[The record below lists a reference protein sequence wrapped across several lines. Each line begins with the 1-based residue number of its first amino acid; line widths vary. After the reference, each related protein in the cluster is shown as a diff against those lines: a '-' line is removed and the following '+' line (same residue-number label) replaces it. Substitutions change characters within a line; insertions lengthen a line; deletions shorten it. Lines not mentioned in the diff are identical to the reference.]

1 MYPEFEDCE
10 HVMERLY
17 DYALEHRLPA
27 VAVDNEIN
35 SAYWQHRKKYDRLLR
50 RGGPGCEE
58 KLRELNVH
66 VLEDHALSELERMAA
81 GKKR

>member
-1 MYPEFEDCE
+1 MYPELEDCE
-10 HVMERLY
+10 HVMAGLY

-27 VAVDNEIN
+27 VAVDNEII
-35 SAYWQHRKKYDRLLR
+35 SAYWQHRKRYDRLLR
-50 RGGPGCEE
+50 RGGPDSEA

-66 VLEDHALSELERMAA
+66 VLEGHVLSELERMAA